1 MRTEI
6 TPVTAEIYRFHF
18 ASDVSMER
26 ARDLV
31 AEAILLAEKIH
42 GPARVRLDCGY
53 FADDRKRCL
62 VVDARTKAGQSVAVV
77 YTQLLL
83 NEFGLTAFDVERVPK
98 DDGFT
103 RRGALG
109 RVGAWLGERWRR
121 TLQHLTRAGS
131 ATY

>member
-1 MRTEI
+1 MRSEM
-6 TPVTAEIYRFHF
+6 TPVTAEIYRFLF
-18 ASDVSMER
+18 TPGVSMER

-31 AEAILLAEKIH
+31 AHAILLAEHIH

-62 VVDARTKAGQSVAVV
+62 VVDARTKAGQSVAVF

-83 NEFGLTAFDVERVPK
+83 NEYGLTAFDVERVPK

-103 RRGALG
+103 RHGPLG
-109 RVGAWLGERWRR
+109 RVFAWLSERWRR
-121 TLQHLTRAGS
+121 TLQHLTRAGN
-131 ATY
+131 AIY